1 MNMNEQALD
10 TLIRCYAQH
19 MDTLYGDA
27 HDELFKWRALKTF
40 RDVWFQDGYADF
52 TSRFEA
58 ATKDFS
64 VLVDNRRMHPR
75 NAVMKLCERAPAEVE
90 RLFCDVL
97 FAPDGG
103 DLKRRQEHMDAFVD
117 GMERLRIAHYPGNWS
132 FKQDRHT
139 ASVYLAMY
147 APSENYIY
155 KHSEASDM
163 AQRAEYGF
171 AIGSGEHFELGKYY
185 AMCDEIVARLRMYP
199 ELLEEHFAFLRADDR
214 CAQEQ
219 SLHLLAYDL
228 IYCCRTYGYY
238 REIPYVPKQRPV
250 RCTKAAAQQAEA
262 EAKRQAQIEALLA
275 QLEEQRA
282 QLPDVS
288 DISLCDVAVTSG
300 RYGDGMVIEQD
311 RNKIR
316 VAFADVTKTYI
327 LDAQYPQHP
336 TFENDA
342 EVVAVYTQYARI
354 RAQIRK
360 LEQQLKRL
368 GVEMHDPGGDL

>member
-1 MNMNEQALD
+1 MNEQALD

-19 MDTLYGDA
+19 MDTLYGEA

-185 AMCDEIVARLRMYP
+185 AMCDEIVARLRMHP
-199 ELLEEHFAFLRADDR
+199 ELLEAHFAFLRADDR

-219 SLHLLAYDL
+219 SLH
-228 IYCCRTYGYY
+228 
-238 REIPYVPKQRPV
+238 
-250 RCTKAAAQQAEA
+250 
-262 EAKRQAQIEALLA
+262 
-275 QLEEQRA
+275 
-282 QLPDVS
+282 
-288 DISLCDVAVTSG
+288 
-300 RYGDGMVIEQD
+300 
-311 RNKIR
+311 
-316 VAFADVTKTYI
+316 
-327 LDAQYPQHP
+327 
-336 TFENDA
+336 
-342 EVVAVYTQYARI
+342 
-354 RAQIRK
+354 
-360 LEQQLKRL
+360 
-368 GVEMHDPGGDL
+368 